1 MANKR
6 TIKHNINTI
15 CSELFA
21 ECVAVAHYEAKANG
35 ENVEALLHTIVK
47 MQKDYISR
55 VSHTE
60 PGIKASK
67 YFKNLIEKFD
77 TDAMEVIDQINNMH

>member
-21 ECVAVAHYEAKANG
+21 ECVAASQYGTKANE
-35 ENVEALLHTIVK
+35 ENVESLLHTIVK
-47 MQKDYISR
+47 MQKDYNAR
-55 VSHTE
+55 VSHPE
-60 PGIKASK
+60 PGMKATK
-67 YFKNLIEKFD
+67 YFKDLIEKFN
-77 TDAMEVIDQINNMH
+77 AHAVEVVDQINNLH